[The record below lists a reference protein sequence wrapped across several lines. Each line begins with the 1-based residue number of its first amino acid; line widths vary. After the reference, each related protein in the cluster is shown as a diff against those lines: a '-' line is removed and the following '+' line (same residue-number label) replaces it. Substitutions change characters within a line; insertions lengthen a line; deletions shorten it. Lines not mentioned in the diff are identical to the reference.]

1 MLNESLEQYT
11 KALEIDPSN
20 EYCLSNIGV
29 IYLKR
34 QDYDKCL
41 EFTTEALN
49 VIENF
54 QSDTKEFQRDN
65 VLEIKLL

>member
-1 MLNESLEQYT
+1 MLSDSLAQYY
-11 KALEIDPSN
+11 KALEIEPSN

-41 EFTTEALN
+41 KFTSEALA

-54 QSDTKEFQRDN
+54 QSDT
-65 VLEIKLL
+65 